1 MAQDVASTSPG
12 PAAAEASSGAGPG
25 RSTQS
30 VRRTRQRVLL
40 AWLWVA
46 LWAAVIWQF
55 GTDAYSLRR
64 TSNFMQWVIESIIGP
79 VDPATRYKL
88 YMLFRK
94 SAHFIEYAI
103 LALLAFRAALLS
115 AARARIATACWIA
128 IFFVATIAAA
138 DELRQSYSSARTGS
152 PYDVLIDVAGG
163 LVGLVGV
170 VILSRRMRPAKRAV
184 GAA

>member
-1 MAQDVASTSPG
+1 MRPALAENVTTTSPVPEVG
-12 PAAAEASSGAGPG
+12 ACPRAESA
-25 RSTQS
+25 
-30 VRRTRQRVLL
+30 RRTRQRIVL

-55 GTDAYSLRR
+55 GTETYSLRR
-64 TSNFMQWVIESIIGP
+64 TSNFMQWVIESLVGP
-79 VDPATRYKL
+79 VDTATRYKL
-88 YMLFRK
+88 YLLFRK

-138 DELRQSYSSARTGS
+138 DELRQSYSSTRTGS

-163 LVGLVGV
+163 IVGLVGV
-170 VILSRRMRPAKRAV
+170 VILSRRMRAPAERAV
-184 GAA
+184 GPA